1 LEGVLAQA
9 KNGDELFWEEKFHA
23 ANGRLKHAL
32 KVPCFFFL
40 LTLAGGRSFIHFSQV
55 PNVFPN
61 MFSESLTFI
70 PDALADLVLLSPI

>member
-1 LEGVLAQA
+1 MQPM
-9 KNGDELFWEEKFHA
+9 
-23 ANGRLKHAL
+23 GRLKHAL

-61 MFSESLTFI
+61 MFS
-70 PDALADLVLLSPI
+70 

>member
-1 LEGVLAQA
+1 MVMNSFGKRNFMQPM
-9 KNGDELFWEEKFHA
+9 
-23 ANGRLKHAL
+23 GRLKHAL

-61 MFSESLTFI
+61 MFS
-70 PDALADLVLLSPI
+70 